1 MDLASVALS
10 RVDAEVLA
18 PGPALINRD
27 PAPGEAD
34 VPLGTPIALEIT
46 TASTD
51 ALEAW
56 SVRVTVND
64 APAYD
69 GSAATPI
76 AVTYAGPASLER
88 TSGPTLRVV
97 LDSAAPLPSGADVR
111 VRVVASSSGG
121 ASRLDATYTFT
132 MEDVAPPRLVAAF
145 ALDAH
150 TVRLAFDKAVAQA
163 PASAFALTPLGA
175 PAASGTITA
184 VSGSAGL
191 VDLTLASPLS
201 PAVDY
206 EVSAIGVADA
216 RGHTMPA
223 PGDTARFTAFA
234 PPRPPGRKFDL
245 WSMLPK
251 HNRRLDTTGELAS
264 FVACLQEVTDWLLA
278 ELDALADLPDIERAP
293 EWMLDRILADLGNPF
308 TFPLTALDKRRLASM
323 LVSIYQQKG
332 TAPGI
337 KNAVRFFL
345 GLDDL
350 QITPLTA
357 TTLVLGESELGVDW
371 ELGPRARFARYAFEV
386 VVSRILTDDE
396 TAALSAIVRYAKPAH
411 THLTAIRMPEP
422 PPAVDHWEIG
432 MSELGTQSILH

>member
-1 MDLASVALS
+1 MEVASLALA
-10 RVDAEVLA
+10 RVDAEALA
-18 PGPALINRD
+18 PGPALLNRD
-27 PAPGEAD
+27 PAPGETD
-34 VPLGTPIALEIT
+34 VPLGTAVALEIT

-51 ALEAW
+51 ALDAW
-56 SVRVTVND
+56 SVRITVND
-64 APAYD
+64 APAFD

-76 AVTYAGPASLER
+76 AAAYAGPASLER

-97 LDSAAPLPSGADVR
+97 LDPAAPLPSGAEVR
-111 VRVVASSSGG
+111 VRVVASSGGG

-145 ALDAH
+145 AVDAR
-150 TVRLAFDKAVAQA
+150 TLRLAFDKAVAQA
-163 PASAFALTPLGA
+163 PASAFTLTPLGA
-175 PAASGTITA
+175 PAASGAILA
-184 VSGSAGL
+184 VGVNGAL

-201 PAVDY
+201 PSIDY
-206 EVSAIGVADA
+206 EASAVGVADA
-216 RGHTMPA
+216 RGHAIPA

-234 PPRPPGRKFDL
+234 PPRPADRKFEL
-245 WSMLPK
+245 WSMFPK

-308 TFPLTALDKRRLASM
+308 TFPLTAVDKRRLAST

-345 GLDDL
+345 GLDDVE
-350 QITPLTA
+350 ITPLTA
-357 TTLVLGESELGVDW
+357 TTLVLGEAHLGVDW
-371 ELGPRARFARYAFEV
+371 ELGPSTRFARYAFEV
-386 VVSRILTDDE
+386 VVGRILTDDE
-396 TAALSAIVRYAKPAH
+396 TTALTAIVRYAKPAH
-411 THLTAIRMPEP
+411 THLTAIRMPQP
-422 PPAVDHWEIG
+422 PPVIDHWEIG
-432 MSELGTQSILH
+432 LSELGTESILH

>member
-1 MDLASVALS
+1 MELASLALS

-18 PGPALINRD
+18 PGPALINRN

-64 APAYD
+64 APAFD

-163 PASAFALTPLGA
+163 PASAFTLDA
-175 PAASGTITA
+175 PRSARRLRHHHRRERERNARQPGPRFAA
-184 VSGSAGL
+184 
-191 VDLTLASPLS
+191 
-201 PAVDY
+201 
-206 EVSAIGVADA
+206 VACRQLRGKRRRRRRRA
-216 RGHTMPA
+216 RAHHAPA

-357 TTLVLGESELGVDW
+357 NTLVLGESELGVDW
-371 ELGPRARFARYAFEV
+371 EFGPGARFARYAFEV
-386 VVSRILTDDE
+386 VVVAS
-396 TAALSAIVRYAKPAH
+396 
-411 THLTAIRMPEP
+411 
-422 PPAVDHWEIG
+422 
-432 MSELGTQSILH
+432 